1 MRRKNTTLKLVEKVT
16 AQPVEIGNKPLDRSP
31 HNPKV
36 SPFVDDPIPP
46 TKAAFFRRIMG
57 FHLRTSTI
65 T

>member
-1 MRRKNTTLKLVEKVT
+1 MKRPNPFKVVQRT
-16 AQPVEIGNKPLDRSP
+16 PRIDRSP
-31 HNPKV
+31 HKPKV

-46 TKAAFFRRIMG
+46 AKAAFFRRIMG